1 MDKDTYT
8 EHLTFLKTASSEEKL
23 FYIFQ
28 SSEGH
33 LRAVDSNLVTEPD
46 LSPGYQCKAL
56 VRKKGCSTR
65 VIEKLFM

>member
-1 MDKDTYT
+1 MKQDTYT
-8 EHLTFLKTASSEEKL
+8 EQLTFIKTASSDEKL

-33 LRAVDSNLVTEPD
+33 LRAVESHLVTQTD
-46 LSPGYQCKAL
+46 LQPGYQCEAL

-65 VIEKLFM
+65 IIERLYM